1 MTSDGKKLQMFLCL
15 IAGGGLFLPLI
26 KAIYAEETVSF
37 SFMETFESGNE
48 VANTVDSRILLGII
62 IALLILLFVRVQKDN
77 AILKIISV
85 LAVISIGVIYYIDV
99 EKIFTL
105 VKVAGDKI
113 KYGLGFYASIVGIG
127 AMIIVGLADFFSKPR
142 EEYSRL
148 ERVVDNYQNNNQQ
161 ANNSIYQ
168 NNNNNNQVNNTY
180 QNSNINPPVNNM
192 NNANTNQMKLSD
204 LVNKTANNNAN
215 NNDINNGQNN

>member
-1 MTSDGKKLQMFLCL
+1 MVSDGKKLQMFLCL

-37 SFMETFESGNE
+37 SFMKTFESGNE

-105 VKVAGDKI
+105 VKAAGDKI

-148 ERVVDNYQNNNQQ
+148 ERVVDNYKNNPQT
-161 ANNSIYQ
+161 NNSIYQ
-168 NNNNNNQVNNTY
+168 NNQPNVNNNQNN
-180 QNSNINPPVNNM
+180 NLNPPVNN
-192 NNANTNQMKLSD
+192 NNNINQIKLSD
-204 LVNKTANNNAN
+204 LVNKSNNNDIN